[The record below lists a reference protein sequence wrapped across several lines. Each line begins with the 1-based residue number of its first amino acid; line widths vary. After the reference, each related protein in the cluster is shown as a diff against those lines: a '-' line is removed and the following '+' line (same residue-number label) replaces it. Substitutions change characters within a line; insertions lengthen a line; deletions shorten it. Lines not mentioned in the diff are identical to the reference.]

1 MVSKWLIGL
10 LGVTSVSF
18 AAQDPTAPLNWQVST
33 QKAPTAKVTRVNVP
47 NLQSIV
53 CGSQLECVAILNG
66 KALSEGEKLNGFNI
80 QRIDS
85 EYVMLTRGKKHWKL
99 ELFPQNIKQQQ

>member
-10 LGVTSVSF
+10 LAVTSVSF
-18 AAQDPTAPLNWQVST
+18 ASQDPTAPLNWQVNT
-33 QKAPTAKVTRVNVP
+33 HKAPTKKVTRVNVP
-47 NLQSIV
+47 DLQSIV
-53 CGSQLECVAILNG
+53 CGAQQECVAILNG
-66 KALSEGEKLNGFNI
+66 KALSEGEKLNGFSI

-99 ELFPQNIKQQQ
+99 ELFSQNIKQQ